1 MQRQLAKCAGG
12 SVHTDFIFLRI
23 WFSTVQ
29 RVLVAPAEV
38 SGLCR
43 CKAIL
48 KIRLGFVVGVPFFFF
63 RYLIVNTMEM
73 QWDPAPMETSG
84 VVPLTPL
91 WGKFR
96 GWIYSHFHYL
106 PGGELQDSLGVTA
119 SISERGLERRVDHCV
134 RFHSR
139 ASSSFAGRPQLT
151 GFGLATSISLFL
163 LHPSWCHWLM
173 SDSHHKLGSSQE
185 FLLFLGKKFKSHRGC
200 AAKYQCVHKLWCLQN
215 TLCFELLPG
224 LYWGN
229 ASTARSVPAKPRCR
243 HSWWLK
249 AANCMI
255 LVRIT
260 FFVIM

>member
-1 MQRQLAKCAGG
+1 MCWRLCSHRFYFSKNLIFNSTKSACCSSWSQRALQVQSHSENQAWFCGWG
-12 SVHTDFIFLRI
+12 SL
-23 WFSTVQ
+23 
-29 RVLVAPAEV
+29 
-38 SGLCR
+38 
-43 CKAIL
+43 
-48 KIRLGFVVGVPFFFF
+48 FFF

-119 SISERGLERRVDHCV
+119 SISERGLERRADHCV